1 MGNTEVLVV
10 KEPPELVVTTIMP
23 ESVSTA
29 PLELVVIHVEVYVVK
44 GGGITDVVVVKEPSV
59 PAVTITTPESVSSL
73 PSLLVVVQVDV

>member
-44 GGGITDVVVVKEPSV
+44 GGGITDVVVVKV
-59 PAVTITTPESVSSL
+59 VS
-73 PSLLVVVQVDV
+73 